1 MESVGLANNE
11 TGIEM
16 SLIDP
21 ATKIR
26 EGEELDLKAVE
37 TFLKDMVPDLSGEL
51 TVQQYPSGYSNLT
64 YLLQLGETKLVLRR
78 PPFGTKAKT
87 AHDMGREYRIL
98 SSLQEHFP
106 YCPKPLAY
114 TEDESILGAP
124 FYVMERIEGII
135 LRKNLPKNLSFSP
148 DEARTLCHQLIDVL
162 VQLHNLD
169 YKNLGLEN
177 YGKPLGYISRQVSG
191 WSKRYRAARTPDAP
205 DFESIMDWLEKN
217 QPEDSKS
224 PALIHNDYKFDNVI
238 LDPKNPLKII
248 GVLDWEMATIGDPLM
263 DLGATIAYWI
273 NRDDND
279 EMQLI
284 RMLPTNMEGAL
295 TRTEVI
301 DYYMA
306 QSGRSVDDFTF
317 YQVCNV
323 FRVATIAQQIYYRYY
338 HKQTSD
344 DRFAMMIAAVQVME
358 RSIQNLLEKTG

>member
-1 MESVGLANNE
+1 
-11 TGIEM
+11 M

-21 ATKIR
+21 ATNIR
-26 EGEELDLKAVE
+26 KGEELDLKTVE
-37 TFLKDMVPDLSGEL
+37 TFLKDVVPNLSGEL

-64 YLLQLGETKLVLRR
+64 YLIQIGETKLVLRR

-114 TEDESILGAP
+114 TEDESVLGAP

-135 LRKNLPKNLSFSP
+135 LRKNLPKTLSFSP
-148 DEARTLCHQLIDVL
+148 DEAKSLCHQLIDVL
-162 VQLHNLD
+162 VKLHAID
-169 YKNLGLEN
+169 YQKLGLEN
-177 YGKPLGYISRQVSG
+177 YGKPSGYISRQVSG
-191 WSKRYRAARTPDAP
+191 WSKRFRAARTPDAP
-205 DFESIMDWLEKN
+205 DFENIMDWLEKN
-217 QPEDSKS
+217 QPDDTKS
-224 PALIHNDYKFDNVI
+224 PSLIHNDYKFDNVI
-238 LDPKNPLKII
+238 LDPNNPLKII

-273 NRDDND
+273 NRDDSD

-295 TRTEVI
+295 KRSEVV
-301 DYYMA
+301 DYYMEK
-306 QSGRSVDDFTF
+306 SGRAIDNFTF

-344 DRFAMMIAAVQVME
+344 ERFAMMIVAVQVME
-358 RSIQNLLEKTG
+358 RSIQHLLEKTG